1 MSGMLRTLGMRIRIV
16 WQLFTFLRRA
26 RLWWLAPLLALL
38 LVAGVVVIVAQSSA
52 VAPFIYTLF

>member
-1 MSGMLRTLGMRIRIV
+1 MSGMLRSLGLRIRILR
-16 WQLFTFLRRA
+16 QLFVFLWRA
-26 RLWWLAPLLALL
+26 RLWWLAPLLVLL